1 MTKTKLS
8 ITKDK
13 IITLQAME
21 KRWIFEEK
29 GNTELTEKL
38 SKSLNI
44 NEVLAKLLVQRGIT
58 SFDEA
63 KDFFRPSLDKLHN
76 PFLMLNMDKAVYR
89 LNQAI
94 ENKEN
99 ILIYGDY
106 DVDGTTSVTLVYSFL
121 KEFYPNIDY
130 YIPDRYKE
138 GYGISKQGIDYAYKH
153 TQSLIIAL
161 DCGIKANEKVEYA
174 KEKDI
179 DFIICD
185 HHLPGD
191 EVPKAYA
198 VLDPKQE
205 GCKYPYKEL
214 SGCGVGF
221 KFMQAYANFNKIPFE
236 RLTPYLDLLAIS
248 IAADIVEIKGENRIL
263 AYYGLKALNENPRPG
278 IECIL
283 EYSNIKRTK
292 SKNTGKLVFDKE
304 LSISDLVFTIAP
316 RINAA
321 GRMDSGSKSVELL
334 NCKKLEKAKEMASGI
349 NKHNTE
355 RRTMDIDI
363 TEHALEIIKESEF
376 LQKSK
381 STVVYYKG
389 WHKGVLGIVASRI
402 SEVYYRPT
410 IVLSLIDGIYTGS
423 ARSVKGFD
431 IYEAI
436 DSCSDILD
444 SFGGHKFAAGLSIKE
459 ENIKEFVHRFEKFV
473 SDNITEKSMMPE
485 IKIDS
490 LLNIEQITDKFYGI
504 LKQFAPFGPGNMAPV
519 FASDGVMDTGYARM
533 VGKNHLKLQ
542 VCYPE
547 NRSISFNAIAFGQ
560 AEKMKIL
567 KSKLPFEICY
577 TINENIWK
585 ERSSLQL
592 VVKDIR
598 TNQH

>member
-1 MTKTKLS
+1 LS
-8 ITKDK
+8 ITEDK
-13 IITLQAME
+13 NITLQTME
-21 KRWIFEEK
+21 KRWIFEETGDK
-29 GNTELTEKL
+29 ELIENL

-44 NEVLAKLLVQRGIT
+44 NEVLSRLLVQRGIE

-106 DVDGTTSVTLVYSFL
+106 DVDGTTSVSLVYSFL

-138 GYGISKQGIDYAYKH
+138 GYGISEQGIDYAYKH

-161 DCGIKANEKVEYA
+161 DCGIKANDKIEYA
-174 KEKDI
+174 KKKDI

-198 VLDPKQE
+198 VLDPKQKD
-205 GCKYPYKEL
+205 CNYPYKEL

-236 RLTPYLDLLAIS
+236 RLTHYLDLLAIS

-263 AYYGLKALNENPRPG
+263 AYHGLKAINNNPRPG

-283 EYSNIKRTK
+283 EYSNINRRKDK
-292 SKNTGKLVFDKE
+292 KNGSLVFDKE

-355 RRTMDIDI
+355 RRSMDVDI
-363 TEHALEIIKESEF
+363 TEHAFNIIKESPF

-381 STVVYYKG
+381 STVVYYKD

-402 SEVYYRPT
+402 SEIHYRPT
-410 IVLSLIDGIYTGS
+410 IVLSLIDGMYTGS

-444 SFGGHKFAAGLSIKE
+444 SFGGHRFAAGLSIKE
-459 ENIKEFVHRFEKFV
+459 DKIDEFVHRFEKFV
-473 SDNITEKSMMPE
+473 SDNITEESLMPE
-485 IKIDS
+485 IKIDA
-490 LLNIEQITDKFYGI
+490 LLNIEQITQKFYDI

-519 FASDGVMDTGYARM
+519 FASDGIMDTGYAKV
-533 VGKNHLKLQ
+533 VGKNHLNLQ
-542 VCYPE
+542 ICYPE

-560 AEKMKIL
+560 AEKLEIINT
-567 KSKLPFEICY
+567 KLPFELCY
-577 TINENIWK
+577 AIDENIWR

-592 VVKDIR
+592 LVKDIR
-598 TNQH
+598 TNQY